1 MKKEQK
7 NESPVLNSQKQK
19 KYINCD
25 QIFHIKCIS
34 SSHSLNKQLHV
45 KAKEKVA
52 SLKIGVL

>member
-7 NESPVLNSQKQK
+7 NESPVLNSQKNI
-19 KYINCD
+19 YINCD

-45 KAKEKVA
+45 KAKEKLA
-52 SLKIGVL
+52 SLKIGVI